1 MSCVGGVALVKDST
15 TFRKMQSLHSNYPVQ
30 SYGQYV
36 SKVLKYAATSLV
48 LNQPNVMRPGMWL
61 TRKLNIDHKA
71 IVVDLL
77 RGFPDDMMNKIRRQ
91 PSRALLEFMY
101 QRLTNLDSNAFQR
114 IAAKGQFMQRLLPPS
129 ISVPGIENIDKN
141 PNYWLF
147 PVIVENPNEVV
158 KELNARGID
167 AYQGATQLSVID
179 TSAANASFL
188 IDHLL

>member
-1 MSCVGGVALVKDST
+1 MKDSSA
-15 TFRKMQSLHSNYPVQ
+15 FKKMQCLNSSYSVQ

-77 RGFPDDMMNKIRRQ
+77 RGFPIDMINQIRKQ
-91 PSRALLEFMY
+91 PCRALIEFMH
-101 QRLTNLDSNAFQR
+101 QRLTNLDSNAFEK
-114 IAAKGQFMQRLLPPS
+114 ITAKGKFVQRLLPLS
-129 ISVPGIENIDKN
+129 LTIPGIQCIGEK

-147 PVIVENPNEVV
+147 PVIVDNPSNAV
-158 KELNARGID
+158 KNLNAKGID

-179 TSAANASFL
+179 VKAANASFL

>member
-1 MSCVGGVALVKDST
+1 MSYVGGVALVKDPST
-15 TFRKMQSLHSNYPVQ
+15 FKKMQTLHSIYPVQ

-77 RGFPDDMMNKIRRQ
+77 RGFPDDMINKIRRQ
-91 PSRALLEFMY
+91 PCRALLEFMR
-101 QRLTNLDSNAFQR
+101 QRLTNLDSKAFQR

-129 ISVPGIENIDKN
+129 ISIPGIENIDEN
-141 PNYWLF
+141 ANYWLF
-147 PVIVENPNEVV
+147 PVIVANPSQIV
-158 KELNARGID
+158 KELNVRGID
-167 AYQGATQLSVID
+167 AYQSATQLSVINC
-179 TSAANASFL
+179 SAAKASFL